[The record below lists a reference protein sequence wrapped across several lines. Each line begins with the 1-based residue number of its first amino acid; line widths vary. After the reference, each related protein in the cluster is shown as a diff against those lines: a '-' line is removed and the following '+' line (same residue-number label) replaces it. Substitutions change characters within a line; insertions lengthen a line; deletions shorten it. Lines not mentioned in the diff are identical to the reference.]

1 MSREKFV
8 QGDVRCFDFA
18 GLARE
23 NVAEMLP
30 YIPGK
35 PILEV
40 QEEYGLNKVI
50 KLSSNECPFDLPP
63 GLGEAVAK
71 AAVGSNRYPDALCRR
86 LRAKVAKKL
95 GVGEENL
102 IFSNGAEEGIRLI
115 AQIFLNHGDAAVIP
129 TPIFDAYSVATR
141 LMGAKEICLPLK
153 ESRIDLGSILLA
165 CEQNTDVKL
174 VWLCSPSNPTGDVL
188 KKQELDNFLA
198 RLPQKIMVVLD
209 EAYAE
214 FVTDSAA
221 ARTEDYL
228 GKDPRVIGLRTFSKA
243 YGLAGLRVGYMVA
256 NPGVIELVN
265 NVKLPFN
272 VNSSALAAAEYM
284 LDEQKF
290 AKKHVALVVTERQFM
305 RGELCRR
312 GMEVPESQG
321 SFLFVKLPPGVK
333 KNGVD
338 IFKTLLPK
346 GFIVRPGTAFGVP
359 EYFRMS
365 LGSRED
371 NLGFLRELDSLL
383 ALKLNKT

>member
-1 MSREKFV
+1 VCMSKEKSVQFV
-8 QGDVRCFDFA
+8 KGETPSFDFA
-18 GLARE
+18 DLARE
-23 NVAEMLP
+23 NVADMLP

-40 QEEYGLNKVI
+40 QEEYGLGKVI

-63 GLGEAVAK
+63 GLGDALAR

-86 LRAKVAKKL
+86 LRAKVARKL
-95 GVGEENL
+95 RVGEENL

-129 TPIFDAYSVATR
+129 APIFDAYSVATR
-141 LMGAKEICLPLK
+141 LMGATQICLPLK
-153 ESRIDLGSILLA
+153 DYRIDLESILLA
-165 CEQNTDVKL
+165 CEQNANVKL
-174 VWLCSPSNPTGDVL
+174 VWLCSPSNPTGDIL
-188 KKQELDNFLA
+188 KIQELDNFLA
-198 RLPQKIMVVLD
+198 RLPQNIMVVLD

-214 FVTDSAA
+214 FVTDTAA

-256 NPGVIELVN
+256 QPGVIELVN

-284 LDEQKF
+284 LDEQEF
-290 AKKHVALVVTERQFM
+290 AEKHVALVVTERQFM
-305 RGELCRR
+305 RAELCKR

-321 SFLFVKLPPGVK
+321 SFLFVKLPGGVK

-371 NLGFLRELDSLL
+371 NLGFLRELDSVL
-383 ALKLNKT
+383 A

>member
-1 MSREKFV
+1 MSEEKFV
-8 QGDVRCFDFA
+8 QGDVRSFDFA

-40 QEEYGLNKVI
+40 QEEYGLGKVI
-50 KLSSNECPFDLPP
+50 KLSSNECPFGLPP

-71 AAVGSNRYPDALCRR
+71 AAVGSNRYPDAMCRR

-141 LMGAKEICLPLK
+141 LMGAREICLPLK
-153 ESRIDLGSILLA
+153 ASRIDLASILLA

-174 VWLCSPSNPTGDVL
+174 VWLCSPSNPTGDIL

-198 RLPQKIMVVLD
+198 CLPQNIMVVLD

-214 FVTDSAA
+214 FVTNVHSDSHPGIGNQVHTLQLCFTNESGVFSCCKDFRIAIPVGCDLHKIEGEIA
-221 ARTEDYL
+221 YPPARTPIL
-228 GKDPRVIGLRTFSKA
+228 HHG
-243 YGLAGLRVGYMVA
+243 
-256 NPGVIELVN
+256 
-265 NVKLPFN
+265 
-272 VNSSALAAAEYM
+272 
-284 LDEQKF
+284 
-290 AKKHVALVVTERQFM
+290 
-305 RGELCRR
+305 
-312 GMEVPESQG
+312 
-321 SFLFVKLPPGVK
+321 
-333 KNGVD
+333 
-338 IFKTLLPK
+338 
-346 GFIVRPGTAFGVP
+346 
-359 EYFRMS
+359 
-365 LGSRED
+365 
-371 NLGFLRELDSLL
+371 RELLFI
-383 ALKLNKT
+383 